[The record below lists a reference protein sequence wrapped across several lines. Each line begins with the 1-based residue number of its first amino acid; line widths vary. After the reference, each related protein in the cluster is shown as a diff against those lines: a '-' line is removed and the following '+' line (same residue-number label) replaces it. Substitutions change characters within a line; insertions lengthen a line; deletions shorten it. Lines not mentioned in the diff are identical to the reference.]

1 MTKSIMH
8 MITKAT
14 NRQLLNLQR
23 LINREIDSRGLN
35 NGI

>member
-8 MITKAT
+8 MITKST

-23 LINREIDSRGLN
+23 LINREIDRRELS